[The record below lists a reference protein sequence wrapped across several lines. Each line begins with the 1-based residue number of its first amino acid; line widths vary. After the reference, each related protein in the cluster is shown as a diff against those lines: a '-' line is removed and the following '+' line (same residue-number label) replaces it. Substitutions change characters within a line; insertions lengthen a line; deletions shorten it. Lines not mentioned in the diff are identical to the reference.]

1 MTKLRET
8 LLAED
13 RELSASYERNAP
25 KRKLALALRS
35 LRKDAGLTQEQVA
48 ARSGLT
54 QSHVSK
60 MESAT
65 GPMPTT
71 ESLNRYADACG
82 SDLCLSFP
90 KKGAMSDKLRR
101 ESGLV
106 SAVF

>member
-1 MTKLRET
+1 MAKLRDA

-13 RELSASYERNAP
+13 GELAASYERNAP
-25 KRKLALALRS
+25 KRRLALALRS
-35 LRKDAGLTQEQVA
+35 LRKEAGLTQAQVA
-48 ARSGLT
+48 AQSGLT

-82 SDLCLSFP
+82 SDLFLSFP
-90 KKGAMSDKLRR
+90 KKGEMSNRLKNNTD
-101 ESGLV
+101 LV